1 MGKRK
6 TKDEVLREIIGYF
19 IEEAEADAVVILYST
34 VKHRKTTSYI
44 VPFGN
49 AHTCNGLIDFA
60 YENYEP
66 HHAEQ
71 EEDYEDE

>member
-6 TKDEVLREIIGYF
+6 TKDEVLREIVGYF

-34 VKHRKTTSYI
+34 VKHRRTTSYI

-66 HHAEQ
+66 EHAE
-71 EEDYEDE
+71 EDVEDE